1 MKKIL
6 VLLSLLLIL
15 SCNNLPFSN
24 NDNSDYDNNP
34 EREYID
40 LQIKLSSIYSL
51 FKALNSGIITQE
63 EYDKLK
69 KEIIE

>member
-69 KEIIE
+69 KELI

>member
-15 SCNNLPFSN
+15 SCNNIPFSN

>member
-24 NDNSDYDNNP
+24 NDNLDYDNNP

>member
-6 VLLSLLLIL
+6 VILSLLLIL

>member
-15 SCNNLPFSN
+15 SCNNHPFSN